1 MGTRAFTKFWNGL
14 AAHRAM
20 LWVAGVSAMALFLA
34 LFLSTGGGGIF
45 RSQALAAGDSG
56 GGVASNFSEP
66 QKREIEA
73 VVRAYLLKNPKFLLE
88 IEKELKKLV
97 AEEEA
102 VAMKKSIA
110 KNAEFLFRRVNA
122 PMAGNPNGDIPIVEF
137 FDFNCGYCKRSFR
150 DINALIAKDPKVKVL
165 FMDYPILSKG
175 SLEASKVALA
185 ARNQGK
191 YWEVHKALLSHRGG
205 GVDGKIALKIAK
217 SQGLDMAR
225 LTKDMESPEIKA
237 EIEKVQALAQ
247 SMDINGTP
255 HFIVGDRNI
264 PGAPS
269 NLLNQILKNVSEL
282 RSEGCSVC

>member
-1 MGTRAFTKFWNGL
+1 MRAFEKLCNGL

-20 LWVAGVSAMALFLA
+20 LWVAGVVATAAFLA
-34 LFLSTGGGGIF
+34 LSYGSGGGIF
-45 RSQALAAGDSG
+45 SAQAQAGGEPGSAA
-56 GGVASNFSEP
+56 ASSFSEP
-66 QKREIEA
+66 QKRDIEA
-73 VVRAYLLKNPKFLLE
+73 IVRTYFLKNPKLLLE
-88 IEKELKKLV
+88 VEKELKKLV

-102 VAMKKSIA
+102 AAMKKSIA
-110 KNAEFLFRRVNA
+110 KNADFLFRRANA
-122 PMAGNPNGDIPIVEF
+122 PMAGNPQGDIPIVEF
-137 FDFNCGYCKRSFR
+137 FDFNCGYCKRSFK
-150 DINALIAKDPKVKVL
+150 DINALLAKDPKVKVL

-191 YWEVHKALLSHRGG
+191 YWEIHKALLSHRGG
-205 GVDGKIALKIAK
+205 GVDGKVALKVAK
-217 SQGLDMAR
+217 SLGLDMAK

-237 EIEKVQALAQ
+237 EIEKIQALAQ

-282 RSEGCSVC
+282 RAKGCSVC